1 MPRKQSQIMLRRS
14 AITIWPNNLQGKWR
28 EWIQDSEAVN
38 DGHESLMRRYFDYLV
53 KKDWKKSKYTGVA
66 LALEVGEKNQGVHIQ
81 GYVESSQKR
90 LTTFGKDFS
99 VMSMCFEVV
108 RSARGAYA
116 YCTGTGVHQ
125 GKFALD
131 RFQFGEFKLHGD
143 DQKADLKMLVNLAL
157 EGCTASE
164 IFHEYPYAWCVHRDR
179 MLKFMEDMRAYRKR
193 KPTTMPKDRVV
204 GFSSSA
210 SEEKKG
216 Q

>member
-1 MPRKQSQIMLRRS
+1 MPRKQSQIMLRRA

-28 EWIQDSEAVN
+28 ERIPESEAVQ
-38 DGHESLMRRYFDYLV
+38 DGHESLMRSVFNEL
-53 KKDWKKSKYTGVA
+53 KHKDWKKHKYTGVA

-90 LTTFGKDFS
+90 LTTFGREFGC
-99 VMSMCFEVV
+99 MSMCFEIV
-108 RSARGAYA
+108 RSARGAYQ
-116 YCTGTGVHQ
+116 YCTGTGVHKD
-125 GKFALD
+125 KFALD

-179 MLKFMEDMRAYRKR
+179 MLKFIEDMRVYRKR
-193 KPTTMPKDRVV
+193 KPTKQPKDRIV
-204 GFSSSA
+204 GFSD
-210 SEEKKG
+210 EVQE
-216 Q
+216 